1 MRRKSSRFTYI
12 LLAICVLVRGALVLE
27 ADDEPKARAQ
37 VTNTERIDFPVE
49 GVLRFNK
56 SVGELT
62 ITGWDKPDVEITTIK
77 TTRDAYGTQKRE
89 KAAQDLAQVQIKA
102 ERRGNDVVITTERPR
117 HSIFHFLL
125 PWRDGHADFDLDYR
139 INAPH
144 DARLVVKHETGE
156 VHVEDLASDI
166 NISVSKGGISLHLPE
181 DSQHAIDAK
190 TDVGSIVSDFPGQT
204 RRRWELVGYQFNGR
218 PSTTAHNLYLRMG
231 FGDIEIVK
239 IRKPPYTLYDKS
251 AGGPQP

>member
-1 MRRKSSRFTYI
+1 MRRKSSRFPYI
-12 LLAICVLVRGALVLE
+12 LLACVLVRGALPLE

-56 SVGELT
+56 SVGELR

-77 TTRDAYGTQKRE
+77 TTRDAYGAQKRE
-89 KAAQDLAQVQIKA
+89 KAAQDLAEVRIKA
-102 ERRGNDVVITTERPR
+102 ERRGNDVVITTERHR

-125 PWRDGHADFDLDYR
+125 PWRNGHADFDLDYQ

-144 DARLVVKHETGE
+144 DARLVVNHETGE
-156 VHVEDLASDI
+156 VHVENLASDI
-166 NISVSKGGISLHLPE
+166 NVSVSNGEISLRLPE
-181 DSQHAIDAK
+181 DSQYAIDAK

-204 RRRWELVGYQFNGR
+204 RRRRELVGYQFNGR
-218 PSTTAHNLYLRMG
+218 PSTAAHNLYLRMG

-239 IRKPPYTLYDKS
+239 IRKPPYALYDKS
-251 AGGPQP
+251 TLGPQP